1 MLTIV
6 ENWPIW
12 ACWGEYY
19 FTVPRNNSRMGV
31 FSFIPVL
38 PVVSGVNNYCRIVD
52 AEGGGCLL
60 IFPDDEGRR
69 HDGGVEVSG
78 SMPSLKGG

>member
-1 MLTIV
+1 
-6 ENWPIW
+6 
-12 ACWGEYY
+12 
-19 FTVPRNNSRMGV
+19 MGV

-38 PVVSGVNNYCRIVD
+38 PVVTGVNNYRRIVG

-60 IFPDDEGRR
+60 IFPADEGRR